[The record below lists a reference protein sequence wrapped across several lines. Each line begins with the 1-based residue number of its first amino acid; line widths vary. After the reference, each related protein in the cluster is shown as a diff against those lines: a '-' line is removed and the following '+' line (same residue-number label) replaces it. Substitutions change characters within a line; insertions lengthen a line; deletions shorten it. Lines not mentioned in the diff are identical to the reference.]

1 MSFCD
6 FDDEEDVEDTGQGCA
21 FDDEEESKKDALELI
36 YLSDIPLFRSVKA
49 VQRPDLMPGGKA
61 LSWSGRKEEDDSD
74 TELQYTSHTSRVAY
88 RDESGGSAGDS
99 DDEWAD
105 EGSAEGSVG
114 SSAGGS
120 AGIRILEYIP
130 EWFAFTSSSYI
141 DDPDDMLNILK
152 EMLKSRDTTTPTF
165 KISSTHYQIT
175 GSVIHDEKTMEFQIN
190 IFRSSKY
197 GGSLVE
203 FQRQSGSVRDFLA
216 FHRQCIA
223 HITAE

>member
-6 FDDEEDVEDTGQGCA
+6 FAEDVEDAYDHGEPY
-21 FDDEEESKKDALELI
+21 DHDEASKNDAPQLLW
-36 YLSDIPLFRSVKA
+36 LSDIPLFRSVKA
-49 VQRPDLMPGGKA
+49 VQRPDFIPGGTA
-61 LSWSGRKEEDDSD
+61 LIAAEEDTD
-74 TELQYTSHTSRVAY
+74 TELQCTFQPCRVAY
-88 RDESGGSAGDS
+88 RDESGGSAG
-99 DDEWAD
+99 
-105 EGSAEGSVG
+105 
-114 SSAGGS
+114 
-120 AGIRILEYIP
+120 IRILEAIP
-130 EWFAFTSSSYI
+130 DWFAFTSSSYI